1 MVALR
6 VCLVSPPY
14 MSAVKYVVGVS
25 SPPLGLAYLASMIRD
40 EHEVK
45 IIDSNVLNYSFDDV
59 RREMKNFDPDVV
71 GITSVTPSIYEA
83 YKVADLAKSVR
94 EDCIVIM
101 GGPHATFLPDEVLME
116 CKSIDIVVLGEGE
129 ETFRELINVIDRGD
143 PLEDV
148 KGIAFRKNEKTFVT
162 KPRPL
167 IKDLDKIPFPS
178 FDMLP
183 MDKYELQGVRYMSVI
198 SSRGCP
204 FRCYFCASSRI
215 FGGYWR
221 GRSPRNVVEEI
232 KLIHDKFGVKNI
244 EFVDDTFTLNE
255 RRVEEICDEIL
266 RERLDISWG
275 ASSRVD
281 SVNRELAEKMRRAG
295 CWVVYLG
302 IESASQEILDATGK
316 RITMNQI
323 AKAVRILKEAGIKVL
338 GSFILGFPEET
349 IETAEQ
355 TITLAKKLD
364 LDYAQF
370 SILTPYP
377 GTPLYEYAKQN
388 NMLLTRDWS
397 KFTAIEPVMKLKNIT
412 PTQLKSLLEKAYL
425 TFYVRP
431 KMLWRLFRQKQF
443 YIIKRTIKAVTK
455 YLRTRVF
462 SLQPSP

>member
-1 MVALR
+1 VVALR
-6 VCLVSPPY
+6 DCLVSPPY

-323 AKAVRILKEAGIKVL
+323 AKAVRILKEAGIQVL

-355 TITLAKKLD
+355 TITLAKK
-364 LDYAQF
+364 
-370 SILTPYP
+370 T
-377 GTPLYEYAKQN
+377 
-388 NMLLTRDWS
+388 
-397 KFTAIEPVMKLKNIT
+397 
-412 PTQLKSLLEKAYL
+412 
-425 TFYVRP
+425 
-431 KMLWRLFRQKQF
+431 
-443 YIIKRTIKAVTK
+443 
-455 YLRTRVF
+455 
-462 SLQPSP
+462 

>member
-1 MVALR
+1 
-6 VCLVSPPY
+6 
-14 MSAVKYVVGVS
+14 
-25 SPPLGLAYLASMIRD
+25 
-40 EHEVK
+40 
-45 IIDSNVLNYSFDDV
+45 
-59 RREMKNFDPDVV
+59 
-71 GITSVTPSIYEA
+71 
-83 YKVADLAKSVR
+83 
-94 EDCIVIM
+94 
-101 GGPHATFLPDEVLME
+101 
-116 CKSIDIVVLGEGE
+116 
-129 ETFRELINVIDRGD
+129 
-143 PLEDV
+143 
-148 KGIAFRKNEKTFVT
+148 
-162 KPRPL
+162 
-167 IKDLDKIPFPS
+167 
-178 FDMLP
+178 
-183 MDKYELQGVRYMSVI
+183 MSVI

-323 AKAVRILKEAGIKVL
+323 AKAVRILKEAGIQVL